1 MVDELGDKSQRAWI
15 DGSSDD
21 LDVVFVDNLD
31 NPEVVF
37 SADEYF
43 DQWMKK
49 RDGYTVIVPEE
60 KSVSSFETLF

>member
-1 MVDELGDKSQRAWI
+1 MVDEVGDKSERAWT
-15 DGSSDD
+15 DGN
-21 LDVVFVDNLD
+21 LDVVFVDKLD

>member
-1 MVDELGDKSQRAWI
+1 MEELTDKSERAWT

-49 RDGYTVIVPEE
+49 TKRDGYTVIVPEE
-60 KSVSSFETLF
+60 KSVFFV